1 MSHLCLAV
9 VREHHRIAHRW
20 ERPGGGSWADF
31 KMDLKFKQT
40 SFINQLSEPLCLP
53 LCSARKRTSTIRSQ
67 IRNMVVLTLSL
78 SLSFCMLVMLVCHL
92 HRTGSGLALPPTLQW
107 RDGTAKVINMPD
119 IIINNECSIMLGVIF
134 ALQPDISIPG
144 PERSGRHHP
153 DAKGADAVLLKSSCT
168 QSGPDGSR
176 KQWRECVQRVWLAFS
191 NTINYRAVPSD
202 SLAGRLNKQLPT
214 EMTGESLNPTILLRQ
229 HPSPSHP
236 IRPTSGDG
244 QEKMSHHTLSQGGWF
259 WAGDGVKYET
269 SSLHAAVSC
278 VCVCGCVSTNTGRL
292 HCRNGT

>member
-1 MSHLCLAV
+1 
-9 VREHHRIAHRW
+9 
-20 ERPGGGSWADF
+20 
-31 KMDLKFKQT
+31 
-40 SFINQLSEPLCLP
+40 
-53 LCSARKRTSTIRSQ
+53 
-67 IRNMVVLTLSL
+67 
-78 SLSFCMLVMLVCHL
+78 MLVCHL
-92 HRTGSGLALPPTLQW
+92 HRTRSGLALPTLQW

-134 ALQPDISIPG
+134 ALQPDISKPG

-176 KQWRECVQRVWLAFS
+176 EQWRECVQRVWLAFS

-244 QEKMSHHTLSQGGWF
+244 QEKMSHHTHSPRR
-259 WAGDGVKYET
+259 DGFGPGMGLNMKHHRYTLPCRVR
-269 SSLHAAVSC
+269 
-278 VCVCGCVSTNTGRL
+278 VCLWVCLGEHRSVTLPKWYMIT
-292 HCRNGT
+292 